1 MFSIC
6 NLQDLCFVMYIEP
19 FVLFLGQIIHSK
31 RNSCWQFYS
40 EITWKGVFVCSLS
53 SSWRSPSIILIMSVV
68 LLEGLTGVLF
78 SRFPF
83 RIRDYNKL
91 LSLFPDMIESR
102 LIDPSF
108 PPPPPPPPRPGD
120 RLVIAMQRRSISDDL
135 IKRVA
140 YEATAGLHALLH
152 QQLPLLGRPPSSTS
166 ITHTH
171 THPTYPLLSPAFFT
185 GSLDLLIITVIKEA
199 MNRAF
204 KLQQKCNEGC
214 VLEGRQTHRDIV
226 WNREND
232 VSYRPL

>member
-1 MFSIC
+1 M
-6 NLQDLCFVMYIEP
+6 
-19 FVLFLGQIIHSK
+19 
-31 RNSCWQFYS
+31 
-40 EITWKGVFVCSLS
+40 
-53 SSWRSPSIILIMSVV
+53 
-68 LLEGLTGVLF
+68 LF

-91 LSLFPDMIESR
+91 LTLFPDMIESR

-108 PPPPPPPPRPGD
+108 PPPPPPPRPGD
-120 RLVIAMQRRSISDDL
+120 RLVNAMQRRSISADL

-171 THPTYPLLSPAFFT
+171 PSYPLLSSAFFT

-199 MNRAF
+199 INRAF
-204 KLQQKCNEGC
+204 NLQQKCNGGC

-226 WNREND
+226 WNRICVREND